1 MLDSLQKDIISKL
14 SQFGQQGCSVNEL
27 FRNLR
32 CSKNDFVKAK
42 DHLIG
47 QKIIDTKKEG
57 KQKIILFL
65 NSNYFSELDSSFH
78 QILKSYALT
87 ADDTLK
93 RLRKIKPLFKPAT
106 DENELSGVMVTH
118 QNVAGLLTTIIGV
131 LEAISHYTTVFTLR
145 YHIDLQAK
153 RFDLKEN
160 QKKGFETIQNI
171 IEKLIEQHKEE
182 EKELR
187 NYLMWG
193 ASASFSYAF

>member
-1 MLDSLQKDIISKL
+1 MLDELQKDIISKL
-14 SQFGQQGCSVNEL
+14 LQFGQQGCSVNEL
-27 FRNLR
+27 FRNLH

-42 DHLIG
+42 DQLIE

-57 KQKIILFL
+57 KQRIILFL
-65 NSNYFSELDSSFH
+65 NSNYFSEIDSSFH
-78 QILKSYALT
+78 QILKSYAVT
-87 ADDTLK
+87 ADDALK
-93 RLRKIKPLFKPAT
+93 RLRKIKPLFKPAK
-106 DENELSGVMVTH
+106 DKNELSGVMVTH

-145 YHIDLQAK
+145 YHIDLQAR